1 MMIIVIILLDL
12 IIMVLPIDLILVGIV
27 TVVRETQLAQKSLP
41 NNVINK
47 LKQLVYVIYIVIFM
61 IPIEVTLLGM
71 LIDIS
76 DEDLKA

>member
-1 MMIIVIILLDL
+1 M
-12 IIMVLPIDLILVGIV
+12 GIV